1 MASPVARPVRKFTIQ
16 NIGRISSFVTV
27 PGLLT
32 LGGVV
37 AAFLSLWLDA
47 LLVEHD
53 IDTLLTPFTPEAS
66 RTILSTLAGVAMTA
80 LSLVYSTVLLVFTL
94 AAGTIAPRLLERFSD
109 DRMSHVAVGSLGAL
123 FLHALISLAAV
134 NDEPMLIPV
143 LWAILTASVSVM
155 TLLIF
160 VHRVSR
166 RVTIDEEIANISND
180 LDKQLNLAAAR
191 SNNLPIADLVRPS
204 GADAPVRATSS
215 GYINKVDFAGLAE
228 AAATSNGYVDFT
240 QTVGDHV
247 LKGDVIAIALG
258 PDPKALAQEA
268 EALLVVGNRRTPEE
282 DIRFSADLLLEI
294 ALRALSPGVNDSF
307 TAIACIDR
315 YVASMAS
322 AAEAGLHSG
331 VFCDD
336 EGVARISAPR
346 SEIADLI
353 KLMFEPMRQ
362 ASRGNLLVAEAII
375 SALSRLKPRLSGA
388 ALEETERQISLTLKE
403 LEAGAPVKEDLES
416 LSEEAT
422 PK

>member
-1 MASPVARPVRKFTIQ
+1 MSVPEKQPIRRFTMQ
-16 NIGRISSFVTV
+16 NIGRISSFVTI
-27 PGLLT
+27 PGILT
-32 LGGVV
+32 LGGI
-37 AAFLSLWLDA
+37 LSALLCIWLDEVIA
-47 LLVEHD
+47 KND
-53 IDTLLTPFTPEAS
+53 IEIPLTYFPPEAA
-66 RTILSTLAGVAMTA
+66 RTVLSTLSGVAMTA

-123 FLHALISLAAV
+123 FLHALISLASV
-134 NDEPMLIPV
+134 DKEPMLVPV
-143 LWAILTASVSVM
+143 LWAIITASISVM

-166 RVTIDEEIANISND
+166 RVTIDEEISNISND
-180 LDKQLNLAAAR
+180 LDKQLKLAAQR
-191 SNNLPIADLVRPS
+191 SNNLPIADLVRPE

-215 GYINKVDFAGLAE
+215 GYINKVDYSALSV
-228 AAATSNGYVDFT
+228 AAAERNGYVDFT

-258 PDPKALAQEA
+258 ADPKTLAAEA
-268 EALLVVGNRRTPEE
+268 EALLVVGARRTPEE

-331 VFCDD
+331 VYCDD

-353 KLMFEPMRQ
+353 KLVFEPIRQ
-362 ASRGNLLVAEAII
+362 ASRGNLLVARAII
-375 SALSRLKPRLSGA
+375 SALRRLEPRLSGA
-388 ALEETERQISLTLKE
+388 ARDETERQIALTISE
-403 LEAGAPVKEDLES
+403 VQAGDPVKEDLEDI
-416 LSEEAT
+416 T
-422 PK
+422 PETKAE